1 MTSRQALFLCYF
13 SLNVTSVHVS
23 FQMALS
29 NLVRG
34 NELELAVS
42 VGIVL
47 NDSSGVFHLAIEL
60 LARKCERLKKWCLT

>member
-1 MTSRQALFLCYF
+1 
-13 SLNVTSVHVS
+13 
-23 FQMALS
+23 MALS